1 MSWCRQRQEPWEE
14 LEQTAIGKVFNH
26 QLAQDLCN
34 WLQNLQ
40 HRSMQVW
47 CFHKLIW
54 VFGLERHR
62 YLIQVGGS
70 GYADLCIHM
79 KEPSAP
85 CHKQEGFCLS
95 AGRHFSTQGS
105 PGWFFLFW
113 GPFFPPQ
120 WAVVYVLVLC
130 HESRL
135 SSPSCCW
142 WTHGCWPKPRSKEW
156 RPPDSETDSLSC
168 CFFFSFMVY
177 SWRDLGRALTS
188 WKIQY
193 RPRVPPPHV
202 QNVAGWKPADS
213 WSFWNEFSDWQAS
226 TLSHRKSCIW
236 KWNCV
241 VLKALLLKPK
251 HSSLIRREQNLEY
264 LLINLV
270 SYYHFAVSTLWCG
283 KGEESSE
290 ENLVSKGCRGTWKQE
305 WFNLE
310 TSPVDCDSLAA
321 ISMFGEERAQTFMKG
336 PSNCWGGVCQRH
348 REHFTGRGEWIQW
361 NSNKFC

>member
-1 MSWCRQRQEPWEE
+1 
-14 LEQTAIGKVFNH
+14 
-26 QLAQDLCN
+26 
-34 WLQNLQ
+34 
-40 HRSMQVW
+40 MQVR

-85 CHKQEGFCLS
+85 SHKQEGVCLS
-95 AGRHFSTQGS
+95 AGRHFSSQGS
-105 PGWFFLFW
+105 PGWFFFCLEANFFLPSEQWFMFW
-113 GPFFPPQ
+113 CSAMNLDCLHLRFAGGRMNVDQSQGRKSEDPQ
-120 WAVVYVLVLC
+120 TLKQTRSAVVFV
-130 HESRL
+130 
-135 SSPSCCW
+135 
-142 WTHGCWPKPRSKEW
+142 
-156 RPPDSETDSLSC
+156 
-168 CFFFSFMVY
+168 SFMVY
-177 SWRDLGRALTS
+177 SWRDFGRALTS

-236 KWNCV
+236 KWNYI
-241 VLKALLLKPK
+241 VLKAPLPKPK
-251 HSSLIRREQNLEY
+251 HSSPIRGEQNLEY

-270 SYYHFAVSTLWCG
+270 SYYHFAVPTLWCG

-290 ENLVSKGCRGTWKQE
+290 E
-305 WFNLE
+305 
-310 TSPVDCDSLAA
+310 SL
-321 ISMFGEERAQTFMKG
+321 TTK
-336 PSNCWGGVCQRH
+336 
-348 REHFTGRGEWIQW
+348 
-361 NSNKFC
+361 